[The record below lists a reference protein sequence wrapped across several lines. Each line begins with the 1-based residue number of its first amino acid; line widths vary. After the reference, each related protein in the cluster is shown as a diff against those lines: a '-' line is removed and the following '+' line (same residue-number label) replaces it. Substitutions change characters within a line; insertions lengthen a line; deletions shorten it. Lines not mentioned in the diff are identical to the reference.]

1 MVKCFLANRMRE
13 LRKSAGLTQDEIA
26 KHLNIERQTYC
37 NYENENR
44 TPPLE
49 IILLLAD
56 FYKISTDYLLREN
69 KQAAPCAF
77 YSLSAAEEAYLKSF
91 RSLSAQNQKEV
102 LQFMQ
107 FKSLITLSDK

>member
-49 IILLLAD
+49 
-56 FYKISTDYLLREN
+56 KRHG
-69 KQAAPCAF
+69 KQRHF
-77 YSLSAAEEAYLKSF
+77 
-91 RSLSAQNQKEV
+91 
-102 LQFMQ
+102 
-107 FKSLITLSDK
+107 